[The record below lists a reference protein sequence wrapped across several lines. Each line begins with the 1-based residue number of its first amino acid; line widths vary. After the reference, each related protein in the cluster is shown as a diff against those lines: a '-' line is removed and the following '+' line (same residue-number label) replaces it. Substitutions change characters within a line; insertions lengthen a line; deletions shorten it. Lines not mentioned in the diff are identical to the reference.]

1 MKMRCIFPPISMAMQ
16 GLLELEGSLASVL
29 VHLVKRDREASAM
42 LDASSLDTDAVV
54 SVVKERLHGLLG
66 TSTDVTSSM
75 AEKVVSPPP
84 LFVHL

>member
-1 MKMRCIFPPISMAMQ
+1 MAMQ